1 MFSWVIIFLSFK
13 IMFIFILLSNDPVQ
27 LQLLKSEID
36 TFSCPAAVF
45 FFFQFWWFGIMRFL
59 FVIRC
64 RFRPAPEISH
74 YLFRNQFAT
83 IETSRNLRR
92 VNFRKDFWDCY

>member
-1 MFSWVIIFLSFK
+1 
-13 IMFIFILLSNDPVQ
+13 
-27 LQLLKSEID
+27 
-36 TFSCPAAVF
+36 
-45 FFFQFWWFGIMRFL
+45 MRFL

-92 VNFRKDFWDCY
+92 VNFRRLLGLLLETEEKN